1 MKKEKIVI
9 VTTGAFPV
17 PAVKG
22 GGAETLVEILLKQ
35 QEVFQHLD
43 LTLLSIYDEEAVE
56 RSAQYPHTKFC
67 FIRPQSHWYKL
78 DGMIHHVAYDL
89 LHRDNHLAFKSIFQR
104 LDYIRLAAK
113 YIHDRD
119 FDKVVFENQM
129 ALLWALRYPGNQQK
143 FADKYYLHIHNHPA
157 RYAGNEKLAADARKI
172 ICVSEFIGKA
182 FAGNIGVPFDDRFAV
197 LKNVADESLFD
208 PAKVT
213 EEDLQVLREKYS
225 LGQERVILFC
235 GRLIEG
241 KGVRELLLAY
251 EMMNRPD
258 TKLVIVGSFNYNST
272 EKSPYEDKLMEIL
285 DRIGRDRVIFTGYI
299 PHEELPKYYALA
311 DLVVLPSTCEEAAG
325 LTVIEAM
332 MMQRPVITTTM
343 GGIPEYTNPECAVL
357 LENDESLPEQIR
369 NAMEDLLDSP
379 VKCQAMKDAQK
390 EYTKIFSLA
399 EYYHRFVRILED

>member
-1 MKKEKIVI
+1 M
-9 VTTGAFPV
+9 
-17 PAVKG
+17 
-22 GGAETLVEILLKQ
+22 
-35 QEVFQHLD
+35 
-43 LTLLSIYDEEAVE
+43 
-56 RSAQYPHTKFC
+56 
-67 FIRPQSHWYKL
+67 
-78 DGMIHHVAYDL
+78 
-89 LHRDNHLAFKSIFQR
+89 
-104 LDYIRLAAK
+104 
-113 YIHDRD
+113 
-119 FDKVVFENQM
+119 
-129 ALLWALRYPGNQQK
+129 
-143 FADKYYLHIHNHPA
+143 
-157 RYAGNEKLAADARKI
+157 
-172 ICVSEFIGKA
+172 
-182 FAGNIGVPFDDRFAV
+182 
-197 LKNVADESLFD
+197 
-208 PAKVT
+208 
-213 EEDLQVLREKYS
+213 
-225 LGQERVILFC
+225 ILFC

-379 VKCQAMKDAQK
+379 AKCQAMKDAQK